1 MEILSEFSRLCA
13 RLFQTAGAVR
23 EAESLRGQQAVK
35 QMISLSD
42 IARAGMVCESRCLK
56 LFHLFTGQTPIRHL
70 QQLRIV
76 KSMRLLTG
84 TEKNITDIALE
95 CGFSGVSYFIET
107 FRRLNGITPLQY
119 RKRGSEQT
127 TGS

>member
-23 EAESLRGQQAVK
+23 EAESLRDQQAVK

-42 IARAGMVCESRCLK
+42 IVRAGMVYESRCLK
-56 LFHLFTGQTPIRHL
+56 LFRLFTGQTPTRYL

-95 CGFSGVSYFIET
+95 CGFSGVSYFIEN

>member
-1 MEILSEFSRLCA
+1 MPE
-13 RLFQTAGAVR
+13 AVPSFYR
-23 EAESLRGQQAVK
+23 
-35 QMISLSD
+35 SD
-42 IARAGMVCESRCLK
+42 
-56 LFHLFTGQTPIRHL
+56 PIQYL

-119 RKRGSEQT
+119 RKRGSEQNNRIIT
-127 TGS
+127 KASFRDCTSRRKTLSFYFFFNPEKSDLTAL

>member
-1 MEILSEFSRLCA
+1 MISYLNEQLSE
-13 RLFQTAGAVR
+13 
-23 EAESLRGQQAVK
+23 K
-35 QMISLSD
+35 ISLSD

-56 LFHLFTGQTPIRHL
+56 LFRLFTGQTPIRYL